1 MKVKYLITLATAS
14 ILGMGLV
21 TACGNPCA
29 AGTKDNSGSEATT
42 ETNPCASKEN
52 PCASKANPCASKENP
67 CASKANPCASKANPC
82 AGQ

>member
-14 ILGMGLV
+14 ILGMGMV

-29 AGTKDNSGSEATT
+29 AGTKENSEPGAAT
-42 ETNPCASKEN
+42 ETNPCASKDN
-52 PCASKANPCASKENP
+52 PCASKDNPCASKDNP
-67 CASKANPCASKANPC
+67 CASKDNPC